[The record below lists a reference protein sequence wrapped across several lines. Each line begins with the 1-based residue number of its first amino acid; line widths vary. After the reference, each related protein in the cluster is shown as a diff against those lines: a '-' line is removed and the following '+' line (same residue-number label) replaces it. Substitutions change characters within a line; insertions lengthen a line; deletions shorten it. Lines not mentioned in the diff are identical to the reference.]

1 MARIINTF
9 TQVKTPYFLGSKDES
24 LFYRVKS
31 IHSGDKM
38 FFDSEEQYHQ
48 YVQKKYTEQ
57 YKRFNVHTIKI
68 KEKTKNWNDD
78 SDDFSDLPIPN
89 Y

>member
-1 MARIINTF
+1 MAHIINTF
-9 TQVKTPYFLGSKDES
+9 TQVKTPYLLGSKDET

-31 IHSGDKM
+31 INSGNKM

-48 YVQKKYTEQ
+48 YVQKKYTEK
-57 YKRFNVHTIKI
+57 YKQFNVHTIKI
-68 KEKTKNWNDD
+68 KEKTKNWNDE
-78 SDDFSDLPIPN
+78 SDDISDLPIPN